1 MRNSLIILVFGA
13 LFLSAC
19 DGLGSDA
26 PVISNFMV
34 LDDSLKV
41 EPGAVL
47 QLTAHFEDDNGLKQY
62 RVRIEDDFE
71 GARLL
76 SALWD
81 YQEDFALS
89 GMSADESLPIEM
101 PYEDIEPGKYR
112 LDVIVQDIDLNET
125 SVSQHFHVYE

>member
-1 MRNSLIILVFGA
+1 MRNSLIVLVFGA

-19 DGLGSDA
+19 DGSDSDN

-34 LDDSLKV
+34 LNDSLKIDSV
-41 EPGAVL
+41 AVL
-47 QLTAHFEDDNGLKQY
+47 QFTVHFEDDNGLNRY
-62 RVRIEDDFE
+62 RVRIEDDFV
-71 GARLL
+71 GSRLL

-89 GMSADESLPIEM
+89 GTSTDESLSIEM

-112 LDVIVQDIDLNET
+112 LDIIVQDIDLNEA

>member
-1 MRNSLIILVFGA
+1 MKNSLLVLVFGA
-13 LFLSAC
+13 LLLSAC

-26 PVISNFMV
+26 PVISEFVV

-47 QLTAHFEDDNGLKQY
+47 QFTVHFEDDNGLQQY

-76 SALWD
+76 SALWE

-89 GMSADESLPIEM
+89 GTSVDESLPIEM
-101 PYEDIEPGKYR
+101 HYEDVEPGRYR
-112 LDVIVQDIDLNET
+112 LDIIVQDIDLNET
-125 SVSQHFHVYE
+125 SVSQHFYVYE

>member
-1 MRNSLIILVFGA
+1 MGMVVRMRL
-13 LFLSAC
+13 
-19 DGLGSDA
+19 
-26 PVISNFMV
+26 
-34 LDDSLKV
+34 
-41 EPGAVL
+41 GAVL
-47 QLTAHFEDDNGLKQY
+47 QFIAHFEDDNGLKQY